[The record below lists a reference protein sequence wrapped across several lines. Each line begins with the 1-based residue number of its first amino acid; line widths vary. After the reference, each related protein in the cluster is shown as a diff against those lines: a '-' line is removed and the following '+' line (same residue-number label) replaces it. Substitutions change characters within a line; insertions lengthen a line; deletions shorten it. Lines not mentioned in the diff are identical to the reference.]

1 VAAKASHRHN
11 RGACQTWPL
20 PAGSHWRAIF
30 YTRQLSGST
39 DEPGQERRIFECAS
53 CDYGSLWPQSGR
65 RTRIHSW
72 QGSIVLG
79 QARDC
84 AHERPGPRRQARA
97 LAEVASIALAGDW
110 GPIRVKSG
118 RVRCNGLCPLRA
130 N

>member
-1 VAAKASHRHN
+1 
-11 RGACQTWPL
+11 
-20 PAGSHWRAIF
+20 
-30 YTRQLSGST
+30 
-39 DEPGQERRIFECAS
+39 
-53 CDYGSLWPQSGR
+53 
-65 RTRIHSW
+65 
-72 QGSIVLG
+72 VLG

-130 N
+130 NSGHSGKRGSCLRFREEGSRTRQDYPDFGELAGQSINLNRPAVLLDDDIVSDG